1 MTKAAPLPIV
11 PINMNNKATVARNTP
26 QAIADINARD
36 LSFQVKLDDMTDQ
49 SLAIQPFK
57 VERAITQEM
66 IDDYTAAP
74 LVPINIDGKSYK
86 YNPSSL
92 ELNLDE
98 VVLPFPNSVFNERAA
113 LEKVAAYTENLVNQ
127 KIPELKKKFLI
138 TRLSKIKII
147 REFNAMNP
155 AERVQ

>member
-1 MTKAAPLPIV
+1 MNKFNKVENLQRRDLELNKKLDEITNATVKKLMTKAAPLPIV
-11 PINMNNKATVARNTP
+11 PINMNTKATIARNTP
-26 QAIADINARD
+26 QAIADISARD
-36 LSFQVKLDDMTDQ
+36 LAFQVKLDDMTDQ

-92 ELNLDE
+92 ELN
-98 VVLPFPNSVFNERAA
+98 
-113 LEKVAAYTENLVNQ
+113 
-127 KIPELKKKFLI
+127 
-138 TRLSKIKII
+138 
-147 REFNAMNP
+147 
-155 AERVQ
+155 